1 MATVSSRPS
10 YLGAFPTWT
19 EKASKVAR
27 CLLREIVPRFGF
39 PTSTGLDH
47 GPAFIADLVQQVS
60 KTLNMKWKL
69 YTAYRPQ
76 SSGMVQGPN
85 RTLRET
91 FSKWILETDCSWVD
105 LFPTALFTLRMT
117 PWSHGYSL
125 YEIVYRRPPP
135 IIKQVSTNLPQVQ
148 GDKISQ
154 QMEQLGKVIN
164 QVTKFVQ
171 ERVPFPPG
179 KQIHES
185 VPGDLC
191 QGLETRLLGPTLE
204 GSIYCCSNH
213 PYGS

>member
-76 SSGMVQGPN
+76 SSGMVEGTNQ
-85 RTLRET
+85 TLKET
-91 FSKWILETDCSWVD
+91 LSKWVLETDCSWVD
-105 LFPTALFTLRMT
+105 LFPTALLRLRMT
-117 PWSHGYSL
+117 PQFHGSSL
-125 YEIVYRRPPP
+125 YKIVYGRAPP
-135 IIKQVSTNLPQVQ
+135 IIKQVSTNLP
-148 GDKISQ
+148 
-154 QMEQLGKVIN
+154 
-164 QVTKFVQ
+164 
-171 ERVPFPPG
+171 
-179 KQIHES
+179 
-185 VPGDLC
+185 
-191 QGLETRLLGPTLE
+191 
-204 GSIYCCSNH
+204 
-213 PYGS
+213 